1 MSPLPWIPTRRDFL
15 KTAGAGALALGAHPL
30 VAFAAAA
37 GKPSSGAPKAAP
49 KAARKVPPG
58 KPGEFDFLAG
68 NWNIANRW
76 RATPDAKEWL
86 EFKGESTC
94 WTILSGVGSV
104 EELRIPER
112 KFFGMGLRLLDVEKQ
127 TWFDYFVNAKSG
139 VLGSEGTPGGFE
151 DGVGSF
157 VSEDVE
163 DGKPVLW
170 RGVWDRITPN
180 SCRWHQG
187 RSKDGGRTWDDTWL
201 MDWTRA

>member
-1 MSPLPWIPTRRDFL
+1 MSHGLWFPTRRQFL
-15 KTAGAGALALGAHPL
+15 QTFGAGALALGAHP
-30 VAFAAAA
+30 VAALAAAA
-37 GKPSSGAPKAAP
+37 KPAAKDVKP
-49 KAARKVPPG
+49 ARKVPPG

-68 NWNIANRW
+68 RWNIANRW
-76 RATPDAKEWL
+76 RANPDAAEWL

-112 KFFGMGLRLLDVEKQ
+112 NFFGMGLRLLDVEKR

-151 DGVGSF
+151 DGTGTF

-163 DGKPVLW
+163 GGKPVLW

-201 MDWTRA
+201 MEWTRA

>member
-1 MSPLPWIPTRRDFL
+1 MSHALWFPTRRQFL
-15 KTAGAGALALGAHPL
+15 HTLGAGTLALAASPASAL
-30 VAFAAAA
+30 AAATA
-37 GKPSSGAPKAAP
+37 KAPPKPEKP
-49 KAARKVPPG
+49 ARRVPPG

-68 NWNIANRW
+68 HWNIANRW
-76 RATPDAKEWL
+76 RANPDATEWL

-94 WTILSGVGSV
+94 WTVMSGVGSV

-112 KFFGMGLRLLDVEKQ
+112 NFFGMGLRVLDVEKKV
-127 TWFDYFVNAKSG
+127 WMDYFVNAKSG
-139 VLGSEGTPGGFE
+139 VLGGEGTPGGFE
-151 DGVGSF
+151 DGAGTF
-157 VSEDVE
+157 VSEDEE
-163 DGKPVLW
+163 DGRTVLW